1 MEGITLYFSVVA
13 ELHLSC
19 TPWEPQTLRAAVSER
34 QGLTEAAC
42 AILVYQKN
50 LDF

>member
-1 MEGITLYFSVVA
+1 MLG
-13 ELHLSC
+13 
-19 TPWEPQTLRAAVSER
+19 AAISER

-50 LDF
+50 LDFWGCPLKLVFSVYIIRIMDV